1 MNSIAQ
7 SAASDY
13 SIGMF
18 HGVLA
23 CGRENEHAMLL
34 TNLAGKFDT
43 EARASGL

>member
-7 SAASDY
+7 SAASDH

-18 HGVLA
+18 HGLLA

-34 TNLAGKFDT
+34 TNIAGKFYT
-43 EARASGL
+43 EVRASGL

>member
-18 HGVLA
+18 HGLLA

-34 TNLAGKFDT
+34 TTIAGKFYT
-43 EARASGL
+43 EARASVL